1 MAFPF
6 RKLSLGSFQDGYNWD
21 NVTSDVSLSLENSP
35 LFLTIIKKIKKSLKK
50 IKNSLKLYNKQWR
63 EEMEKKM
70 QNMGGGNDLK
80 VMTSQKNVVDR
91 SRQIHHL
98 NSKVQKVFLENI
110 QEYKKK
116 IPAEGS
122 VSAKST
128 YYTKI
133 SV

>member
-1 MAFPF
+1 
-6 RKLSLGSFQDGYNWD
+6 
-21 NVTSDVSLSLENSP
+21 
-35 LFLTIIKKIKKSLKK
+35 
-50 IKNSLKLYNKQWR
+50 
-63 EEMEKKM
+63 MEKKM